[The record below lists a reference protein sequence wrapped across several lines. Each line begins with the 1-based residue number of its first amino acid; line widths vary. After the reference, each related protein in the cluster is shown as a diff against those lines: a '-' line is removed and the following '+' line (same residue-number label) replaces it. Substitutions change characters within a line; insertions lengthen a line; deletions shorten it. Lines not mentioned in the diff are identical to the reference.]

1 MKFDF
6 SPWRSVKT
14 RVTLFTLAVFL
25 ASIWSLSFFAAREL
39 RADLEA
45 LLGEKQRS
53 TVALLGAQI
62 RDEMEDRFAA
72 LGALAGE
79 AGRGAPADA
88 VALQA
93 LLERSPFTQ
102 RFFNGGILILGA
114 DGTALADVPRALGR
128 TGINYRDVDTVAA
141 ALVHGK
147 STVGRPLVGRVLKA
161 PVFGMT
167 VPIRNAS
174 GAVVGAVYG
183 VTNLGKPNFLDKIT
197 DTRYGTTGG
206 FFIASPKWRLNITA
220 TDKSRIMQ
228 PLPPAGVNPAM
239 DRFVEGFE
247 GTQVLRNP
255 AGREVLASVK
265 HLPFADWS
273 IVVSMTT
280 DEAFEPIRAMQQRV
294 VVATVLLTLMAG
306 LLTWLLLRRELYPLL
321 EAAHTL
327 GGLAEAGHAPKA
339 LAIARNDE
347 VGQLIGN
354 FNQLLAKVVDR
365 EARLS
370 ESDVLQR
377 GILNSVAA
385 EIAVLDREGVIRVV
399 NEAWLRF
406 SMENSVHSG
415 QPAAGTG
422 LGANYLSICRRS
434 DGTLSQEASEAC
446 AGIQAV
452 LAGRQSRYELE
463 YPCHS
468 PQQERWFSMSVTPLE
483 GSPWGGAVVCH
494 SDITQRVQ
502 AETLLR
508 TSNVFISKLV
518 DVIPGMVGYWSRDL
532 RCQFANAGYLDWFGK
547 TRQEMDNIALRELL
561 GPDVYGRNERYI
573 RAALNGEAQH
583 FERTLV
589 KADGSVGYTLAHY
602 FPDWH
607 GGQVQGF
614 FAVVSDVTAVKLAQ
628 LDLEEANRE
637 LQRAR
642 DEAQRA
648 NQAKSNFLTSMSHE
662 LRTPLNSILGF
673 AQIMDHEAG
682 VPAAQR
688 EQVRE
693 ILAAGYHLLQ
703 LVKDMLDLAKVEAG
717 VLSVS
722 MEAVDV
728 GTVVRECLHQLA
740 SLADANRIAITWD
753 SRATAQ
759 VWADRTRLR
768 QVLLNLLSNAIKYNR
783 DGGSVTVTVE
793 PHDEHRLRLVVEDTG
808 AGIAPERLGELFQ
821 PFNRL
826 DAHASGVEGTGIGLS
841 LSRRIA
847 GLMGGTVDVSSEAG
861 KGSRFWIELARA

>member
-6 SPWRSVKT
+6 SPWHSVKA

-25 ASIWSLSFFAAREL
+25 VSIWSLSFFAAREL

-53 TVALLGAQI
+53 TAELLGAQI
-62 RDEMEDRFAA
+62 RDELEDRFAA
-72 LGALAGE
+72 LDTLAADAGQGALA
-79 AGRGAPADA
+79 DA
-88 VALQA
+88 AALQA

-114 DGTALADVPRALGR
+114 DGTALADVPHALGR
-128 TGINYRDVDTVAA
+128 TGINYRDEDTVAA
-141 ALVHGK
+141 ALALGK
-147 STVGRPLVGRVLKA
+147 STVGRPVVGRVLKA
-161 PVFGMT
+161 PIFGMT
-167 VPIRNAS
+167 VPIRNAL
-174 GAVVGAVYG
+174 GDVVGAVYG

-197 DTRYGTTGG
+197 DTRYGATGG

-228 PLPPAGVNPAM
+228 PLPAAGVSPAI
-239 DRFVEGFE
+239 DRFVGGFE

-255 AGREVLASVK
+255 AGQEVLASVK
-265 HLPFADWS
+265 HLPLADWA
-273 IVVSMTT
+273 IVVSMAT
-280 DEAFEPIRAMQQRV
+280 DEAFEPIRAMQRRV
-294 VVATVLLTLMAG
+294 VVATGVLTILAG

-327 GGLAEAGHAPKA
+327 GALAEADHAPQA
-339 LAIARNDE
+339 LAITRNDE
-347 VGQLIGN
+347 VGQLIGS
-354 FNQLLAKVVDR
+354 FNRLIAQLGDR
-365 EARLS
+365 EARMR
-370 ESDVLQR
+370 ESDALQR

-385 EIAVLDREGVIRVV
+385 EIAVLDRAGVIRGV

-406 SMENSVHSG
+406 SVENSGRTG
-415 QPAAGTG
+415 QPAEGTG
-422 LGANYLSICRRS
+422 VGANYLSICRGN
-434 DGTLSQEASEAC
+434 DGLPSGEAGEAC
-446 AGIQAV
+446 AGIRAV

-483 GSPWGGAVVCH
+483 GSAWGGAVVSH

-508 TSNVFISKLV
+508 TSNAFISKLV

-532 RCQFANAGYLDWFGK
+532 RCQFANAGYREWFGK
-547 TRQEMDNIALRELL
+547 TTQEMSNMGLRELL
-561 GPDVYGRNERYI
+561 GPDVFGRNEAYI
-573 RAALNGEAQH
+573 RAALDGQAQH
-583 FERTLV
+583 FERSLV

-602 FPDWH
+602 FPDWRD
-607 GGQVQGF
+607 GQVQGF
-614 FAVVSDVTAVKLAQ
+614 FAVVSDITAVKLAQ

-673 AQIMDHEAG
+673 AQIMDHDSG

-717 VLSVS
+717 VLVVS
-722 MEAVDV
+722 IEAVEVDP
-728 GTVVRECLHQLA
+728 VVQECLHQLA
-740 SLADANRIAITWD
+740 SLAASNRIAITWHPQI
-753 SRATAQ
+753 AAQ

-783 DGGSVTVTVE
+783 EGGSVTVTVE
-793 PHDEHRLRLVVEDTG
+793 PHGEHRLRLVVADTG
-808 AGIAPERLGELFQ
+808 AGIAPERIGELFQ

-847 GLMGGTVDVSSEAG
+847 GLMEGTVDVSSEVG